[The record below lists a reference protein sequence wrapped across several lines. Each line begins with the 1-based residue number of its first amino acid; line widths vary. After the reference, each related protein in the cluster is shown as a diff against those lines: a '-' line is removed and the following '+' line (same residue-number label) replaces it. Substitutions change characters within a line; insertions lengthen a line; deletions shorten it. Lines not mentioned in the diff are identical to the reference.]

1 MDKDLENTLVM
12 DCQKGDRKALEML
25 VTTLQKP
32 VYNAAYRMLGN
43 ADDAADV
50 TQATFLKVFENIGK
64 FDPSF
69 RLFSWT
75 YRIAINESIDQLKKR
90 RKSAPLDEAPEAA
103 SDASLQESAAADQA
117 SREVQDALMGLN
129 EDQRTIIVL
138 RYFNDC
144 SYEDIARILDI
155 PAKTVKSR
163 LFSAR
168 QLMKDKLQQHGAL
181 S

>member
-1 MDKDLENTLVM
+1 MHKDLENQLVRN
-12 DCQKGDRKALEML
+12 CQKGDRKALEML

-50 TQATFLKVFENIGK
+50 TQATFVSVFENIDK
-64 FDPSF
+64 FDPKY

-75 YRIAINESIDQLKKR
+75 YRIAVNEALDQLKR
-90 RKSAPLDEAPEAA
+90 RRRMAPLENAPEDTTVDSPPA
-103 SDASLQESAAADQA
+103 SASLSQA
-117 SREVQDALMGLN
+117 SNEIQAALMTLS
-129 EDQRTIIVL
+129 EDYRSVIVL

-144 SYEDIARILDI
+144 SYDEIAQILDV

-168 QLMKDKLQQHGAL
+168 QELKARLHQHGTL